1 MHEAAEEFLS
11 EFGGL
16 VFDISG
22 PGISCVREPF
32 ELDPLLAEGEEDR
45 FADWSEV
52 LGKSLYPIGEG
63 DQGRYFL
70 AIDGIGAIY
79 LVADWVAAF
88 GPADKALEGLTLGV
102 APTVVAEEY

>member
-22 PGISCVREPF
+22 PGISCAREPF

-52 LGKSLYPIGEG
+52 IGKSLYPIGEG
-63 DQGRYFL
+63 DQGHYFL
-70 AIDGIGAIY
+70 AIDESGEVY

-102 APTVVAEEY
+102 APTVVAEE